1 MSTAK
6 IITTIVILLLAI
18 SVMTGLG
25 SLCAEELER
34 AGNEGYITIV
44 STGAKISLVEEEVSG
59 DNEKAFACLQEVT
72 FAADDEICIFVNETQ
87 YPLEGRS
94 VIITG
99 TAQGAFSTNSGSIVA
114 TREVTVSH
122 MSLVVTAEGDVQA
135 EVTEKETELP
145 TETNEISLI
154 WSNTESVYGED
165 IAQVEVRTQPET
177 DIVIEIEG
185 VPTEGSDAGR
195 YFLKAKTESPD
206 YVLAN
211 ETAWYTITPKEVQV
225 VWGGTFE
232 SEYGEAISAD
242 ITATAAGVEDIEIA
256 MPEERDAGSYVLT
269 ATSGNSNYKLTN
281 ATHTYTI
288 TPKEIAVIWEGEYE
302 SEYGETPGITATA
315 EDGID
320 IDVMGIPT
328 AQSNAGKYEIRAKTD
343 NANYTITNSTHEYVV
358 RPKTI
363 AAEAVSWVGEF
374 ESVYGEAPSAISA
387 EVDGVNITIE
397 GLPSNTDAAGTYIV
411 TAKADNGNYVL
422 EQMTYTYTITP
433 KEVQVV
439 WGGTFE
445 SEYGEAISADI
456 TATAAGVEDIEIA
469 MPEERDAGSYVL
481 TATSGNS
488 NYKLTNATHTYTI
501 TPKEIAVIWEGEYES
516 EYGETPG
523 ITATAEDGIDIDVMG
538 IPTAQS
544 NAGKYEIRA
553 KTDNA
558 NYTITNSTH
567 EYVVRPKT
575 IAAEAVSWV
584 GEFESVYG
592 EAPSAIS
599 AEVDG
604 VNITIE
610 GLPSNT
616 DAAGTYIVTAKAD
629 NGNYVLEQTTY
640 TYTIMPKEIA
650 VIWEGEYESEYGET
664 PEVIAKT
671 TYPEVKITIIGIPND
686 ESPEGA
692 YLLTA
697 INENKNYKLVNDT
710 KVFEVKG
717 SALAAAIEE
726 ISTELEEAREE
737 IETIK
742 NEASAGFT
750 QGEGKIVA
758 VLVLLVIILVMIAA
772 TIIVAKKN
780 KKDQE
785 GERENKDMTDKIDKV
800 GKDLQ
805 KMKSLI
811 EQLRRER
818 ESGEET
824 FSDKAPELSDEELKR
839 MQGWQNLVGEA
850 VKNIR
855 QTLEDTENQV
865 ETVYDEANR
874 HYTKE
879 DIFGVIKEIS
889 QEIGKLTETI
899 HPQPGDKYNPNTM
912 LAGNKGDT
920 VETTLKPGMKIG
932 QVVLKKAAVK
942 LQKKGGEK

>member
-6 IITTIVILLLAI
+6 KITTIGILLLVI

-34 AGNEGYITIV
+34 AGNEGYIIIV

-59 DNEKAFACLQEVT
+59 DNEKTFACLQEVT
-72 FAADDEICIFVNETQ
+72 FVADDEICIFVNETQ

-122 MSLVVTAEGDVQA
+122 MSLVVTAEGDVRA

-242 ITATAAGVEDIEIA
+242 ITVTAAGVEDIEIA

-281 ATHTYTI
+281 VTHTYTI
-288 TPKEIAVIWEGEYE
+288 T
-302 SEYGETPGITATA
+302 
-315 EDGID
+315 
-320 IDVMGIPT
+320 
-328 AQSNAGKYEIRAKTD
+328 
-343 NANYTITNSTHEYVV
+343 
-358 RPKTI
+358 
-363 AAEAVSWVGEF
+363 
-374 ESVYGEAPSAISA
+374 
-387 EVDGVNITIE
+387 
-397 GLPSNTDAAGTYIV
+397 
-411 TAKADNGNYVL
+411 
-422 EQMTYTYTITP
+422 
-433 KEVQVV
+433 
-439 WGGTFE
+439 
-445 SEYGEAISADI
+445 
-456 TATAAGVEDIEIA
+456 
-469 MPEERDAGSYVL
+469 
-481 TATSGNS
+481 
-488 NYKLTNATHTYTI
+488 
-501 TPKEIAVIWEGEYES
+501 
-516 EYGETPG
+516 
-523 ITATAEDGIDIDVMG
+523 
-538 IPTAQS
+538 
-544 NAGKYEIRA
+544 
-553 KTDNA
+553 
-558 NYTITNSTH
+558 
-567 EYVVRPKT
+567 
-575 IAAEAVSWV
+575 
-584 GEFESVYG
+584 
-592 EAPSAIS
+592 
-599 AEVDG
+599 
-604 VNITIE
+604 
-610 GLPSNT
+610 
-616 DAAGTYIVTAKAD
+616 
-629 NGNYVLEQTTY
+629 
-640 TYTIMPKEIA
+640 PKEIA

-758 VLVLLVIILVMIAA
+758 ALVLLVIILVMIAA

-942 LQKKGGEK
+942 LQKKEERND